1 MAWWPCRW
9 WRWSCH
15 RFAVINAAKIW
26 PYQQLQPYCTASLWQ
41 AAALMPF
48 ALVGT
53 VLAACLTRRMADAW
67 VSQAVQV
74 CLFAVSFKVMVDAV
88 R

>member
-1 MAWWPCRW
+1 
-9 WRWSCH
+9 
-15 RFAVINAAKIW
+15 
-26 PYQQLQPYCTASLWQ
+26 
-41 AAALMPF
+41 MPF

-67 VSQAVQV
+67 VSRTGQV
-74 CLFAVSFKVMVDAV
+74 CLFAVSLKVMVDAV